1 MDDGL
6 DRGGTKDLR
15 RLAPALKFLLP
26 YKKQILF
33 ASFALVVTACATLLI
48 GQGVRLLIDNGF
60 AGGDGQALNEALSY
74 FVSFVALLTVGT
86 FVRFYFVSWIGER
99 ISADIRVAVF
109 SRLLGMHPGFFEVNL
124 PSEIQTRITT
134 DTTLLQTVIG
144 SSVSVALRNVLLF
157 FGGMILLIVTSPFL
171 ALIAIGVVPIVVIP
185 IVFFGRKVRHLSRQ
199 SQDRLAEVGTFAG
212 ESLRH
217 IKTVQAFSHEDKD
230 EISFIGHAEDAFL
243 VAVRRIKH
251 RALLIAVVML
261 LVFGAV
267 GIMIWVGGQNVIL
280 GTTSPG
286 ELAAFI
292 FYAVLV
298 AGAVGA
304 ISEVY
309 SDLQRAAGATERLV
323 ELLESPVMISSP
335 EQPRALVEENIEL
348 EFSKVSFAYETR
360 PEIQVL
366 SEIDFRVGPGE
377 MVAIVGP
384 SGAGKSTIFDLTQRF
399 YDPTSGSIEING
411 AEIKEFSLQE
421 IRDKMGYVAQDPI
434 LFSGSLKS
442 NLLYVNR
449 QVSEEDI
456 KEALELAKV
465 DFIDDLPNGLE
476 TLIGEDGVGLSGGQR
491 QRIAIARALLS
502 KPSILLLDEATS
514 ALDAESESKIRSS
527 IEKLKGKMSIL
538 VVAHRISTVRQADR
552 ILVIDKGRLIGE
564 GSHEQLRSNNIL
576 YEKFADIQ
584 FVA

>member
-1 MDDGL
+1 
-6 DRGGTKDLR
+6 
-15 RLAPALKFLLP
+15 
-26 YKKQILF
+26 
-33 ASFALVVTACATLLI
+33 
-48 GQGVRLLIDNGF
+48 
-60 AGGDGQALNEALSY
+60 
-74 FVSFVALLTVGT
+74 
-86 FVRFYFVSWIGER
+86 
-99 ISADIRVAVF
+99 
-109 SRLLGMHPGFFEVNL
+109 MHPGFFEVNL

-144 SSVSVALRNVLLF
+144 SSVSVALRNILLF

-171 ALIAIGVVPIVVIP
+171 ALIAIGGVPIVVIP
-185 IVFFGRKVRHLSRQ
+185 IVVFGRKVRFLSRQ
-199 SQDRLAEVGTFAG
+199 SQDRLADVGTFAG

-217 IKTVQAFSHEDKD
+217 IKTVQSFSHEEKD
-230 EISFIGHAEDAFL
+230 EFSFTGHAEEAFL

-251 RALLIAVVML
+251 RALLIAAVML

-286 ELAAFI
+286 QLAAFI

-298 AGAVGA
+298 AGATGA

-335 EQPRALVEENIEL
+335 AQPRVLSGDHVEL
-348 EFSKVSFAYETR
+348 EFRKVSFAYETR

-366 SEIDFRVGPGE
+366 SEIDFLVGSGE

-399 YDPTSGSIEING
+399 YDPTSGSVTING
-411 AEIKEFSLQE
+411 SQIKDFSLQE
-421 IRDKMGYVAQDPI
+421 IRDKMGYVSQDPV

-449 QVSEEDI
+449 RVSEEEI
-456 KEALELAKV
+456 REALELAKV
-465 DFIDDLPNGLE
+465 DFVDDLPNGLD
-476 TLIGEDGVGLSGGQR
+476 TLVGEDGVGLSGGQR

>member
-1 MDDGL
+1 M
-6 DRGGTKDLR
+6 
-15 RLAPALKFLLP
+15 
-26 YKKQILF
+26 
-33 ASFALVVTACATLLI
+33 
-48 GQGVRLLIDNGF
+48 
-60 AGGDGQALNEALSY
+60 
-74 FVSFVALLTVGT
+74 
-86 FVRFYFVSWIGER
+86 
-99 ISADIRVAVF
+99 
-109 SRLLGMHPGFFEVNL
+109 
-124 PSEIQTRITT
+124 
-134 DTTLLQTVIG
+134 
-144 SSVSVALRNVLLF
+144 
-157 FGGMILLIVTSPFL
+157 
-171 ALIAIGVVPIVVIP
+171 
-185 IVFFGRKVRHLSRQ
+185 SRQ

-335 EQPRALVEENIEL
+335 EQPRAVVEDNVEL

-366 SEIDFRVGPGE
+366 SEIDFRVGAGE

>member
-1 MDDGL
+1 
-6 DRGGTKDLR
+6 
-15 RLAPALKFLLP
+15 
-26 YKKQILF
+26 
-33 ASFALVVTACATLLI
+33 
-48 GQGVRLLIDNGF
+48 
-60 AGGDGQALNEALSY
+60 
-74 FVSFVALLTVGT
+74 
-86 FVRFYFVSWIGER
+86 
-99 ISADIRVAVF
+99 
-109 SRLLGMHPGFFEVNL
+109 
-124 PSEIQTRITT
+124 
-134 DTTLLQTVIG
+134 
-144 SSVSVALRNVLLF
+144 
-157 FGGMILLIVTSPFL
+157 MILLIVTSPSL
-171 ALIAIGVVPIVVIP
+171 ALIAIGGVPIVVIP
-185 IVFFGRKVRHLSRQ
+185 IVFFGRKVRFLSRQ
-199 SQDRLAEVGTFAG
+199 SQDRLADVGTFAG

-217 IKTVQAFSHEDKD
+217 IKTVQSFSHEEKD
-230 EISFIGHAEDAFL
+230 EFSFTGHAEEAFL

-251 RALLIAVVML
+251 RALLIAAVML

-286 ELAAFI
+286 QLAAFI

-298 AGAVGA
+298 AGATGA

-335 EQPRALVEENIEL
+335 AKPRALSGHHVEL
-348 EFSKVSFAYETR
+348 EFKKVSFAYETR

-366 SEIDFRVGPGE
+366 SEIDFLVGSGE

-399 YDPTSGSIEING
+399 YDPTSGSVTING
-411 AEIKEFSLQE
+411 SEIKDFSLQE
-421 IRDKMGYVAQDPI
+421 IRDKMGYVSQDPV

-449 QVSEEDI
+449 RVSEEDI
-456 KEALELAKV
+456 REALELAKV
-465 DFIDDLPNGLE
+465 DFVDDLPNGLD
-476 TLIGEDGVGLSGGQR
+476 TLVGEDGVGLSGGQR

-527 IEKLKGKMSIL
+527 IEKLKGRMSIL

>member
-1 MDDGL
+1 MPCWP
-6 DRGGTKDLR
+6 RSTVFRK
-15 RLAPALKFLLP
+15 RLAHALHDNDSAPHGISCGNTLRKRH
-26 YKKQILF
+26 
-33 ASFALVVTACATLLI
+33 AS
-48 GQGVRLLIDNGF
+48 
-60 AGGDGQALNEALSY
+60 E
-74 FVSFVALLTVGT
+74 
-86 FVRFYFVSWIGER
+86 
-99 ISADIRVAVF
+99 
-109 SRLLGMHPGFFEVNL
+109 EVCL
-124 PSEIQTRITT
+124 HRE
-134 DTTLLQTVIG
+134 
-144 SSVSVALRNVLLF
+144 
-157 FGGMILLIVTSPFL
+157 
-171 ALIAIGVVPIVVIP
+171 
-185 IVFFGRKVRHLSRQ
+185 
-199 SQDRLAEVGTFAG
+199 
-212 ESLRH
+212 
-217 IKTVQAFSHEDKD
+217 
-230 EISFIGHAEDAFL
+230 HA
-243 VAVRRIKH
+243 
-251 RALLIAVVML
+251 
-261 LVFGAV
+261 
-267 GIMIWVGGQNVIL
+267 WVGGQNVIL

-286 ELAAFI
+286 QLAAFI

-298 AGAVGA
+298 AGATGA

-335 EQPRALVEENIEL
+335 AQPRVLSGDHVDL
-348 EFSKVSFAYETR
+348 EFRKVAFAYETR

-366 SEIDFRVGPGE
+366 SEIDFLVGSGE

-399 YDPTSGSIEING
+399 YDPTSGSVTING
-411 AEIKEFSLQE
+411 SQIKDFSLQE
-421 IRDKMGYVAQDPI
+421 IRDKMGYVAQDPV

-449 QVSEEDI
+449 RVSEEDLR
-456 KEALELAKV
+456 EALELAKV
-465 DFIDDLPNGLE
+465 DFVDDLPNGLD
-476 TLIGEDGVGLSGGQR
+476 TLVGEDGVGLSGGQR

-527 IEKLKGKMSIL
+527 IEKLIGRMSIL

-552 ILVIDKGRLIGE
+552 ILVIDKGCLIGE